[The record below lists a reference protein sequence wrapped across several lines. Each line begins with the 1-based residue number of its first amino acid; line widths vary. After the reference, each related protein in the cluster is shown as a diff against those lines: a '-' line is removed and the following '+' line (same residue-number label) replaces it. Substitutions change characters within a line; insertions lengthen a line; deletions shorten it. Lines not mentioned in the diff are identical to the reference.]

1 MLKHLLRM
9 MPKAMDLMSSITRTH
24 KRRKEQNRWKKEMTV
39 SVLELES
46 EIFTKN
52 KQKIVGRSLKGIWE

>member
-9 MPKAMDLMSSITRTH
+9 MPKVMDLMSSITCAHTHTH
-24 KRRKEQNRWKKEMTV
+24 KRRKKEGQNRWKKEKTV

-46 EIFTKN
+46 LRYLEKTSN
-52 KQKIVGRSLKGIWE
+52 R

>member
-24 KRRKEQNRWKKEMTV
+24 KRRKKEQNRWKKEMTV

-52 KQKIVGRSLKGIWE
+52 KQ